1 MRLVPAPTLICSILA
16 TTDCDWSNQ
25 ILIIALTL
33 KIYRL
38 YDCGFNDD
46 QLLKK
51 LRNFNA
57 IVL

>member
-1 MRLVPAPTLICSILA
+1 MRLAPAPTLKCSILA
-16 TTDCDWSNQ
+16 ATDCDWSNQ

-38 YDCGFNDD
+38 YDCGFYDD